1 MGKRSC
7 DLAHANDTP
16 IRPQRADACRAMWEC
31 ADDRTSWRTGR
42 WRRRAQSRCRLSTP
56 VQSRSGH
63 RTARRRW
70 SRRMNPRT
78 VAVAGTAPPGCSVGA
93 MGGMARWIDAP
104 DLVSVAR
111 TGAASASMTVR
122 RWPDPKTSP
131 GTVPPPRLR
140 RRCACIG
147 GPQAAITCMRVR
159 GRQGSQVRSTR
170 VRSRSP
176 RERKS
181 SRYSRSSSQGDG
193 NPPSPCSAPTR
204 APVIAA
210 TVSAS

>member
-1 MGKRSC
+1 MPSHVGMRGRPNQ
-7 DLAHANDTP
+7 LAYWTMATSSPIQVPSVHASSVAQ
-16 IRPQRADACRAMWEC
+16 RPSNGSASLESSDEPADCGC
-31 ADDRTSWRTGR
+31 GR
-42 WRRRAQSRCRLSTP
+42 DGPAGVLGRRD
-56 VQSRSGH
+56 
-63 RTARRRW
+63 
-70 SRRMNPRT
+70 
-78 VAVAGTAPPGCSVGA
+78 
-93 MGGMARWIDAP
+93 GGMARWIDAP

-147 GPQAAITCMRVR
+147 GPQAAITSMRVR

-181 SRYSRSSSQGDG
+181 SKYSRSSSQGDG